1 MSNIIDF
8 EDYWGPEN
16 RIVPESPPP
25 LQHPIPQPTPEII
38 PPEPEKHFI
47 VSFTTTIQGG
57 DFDKIE
63 IRHDNFLKTHP
74 KIITVKKLT
83 ISTVRSKTNETQVS
97 IKKTDKR
104 TGGNS
109 WCYQAIG
116 QDNDDCYH
124 SVSVRLYSSRPNE
137 TGERIDLL
145 ATYSLPQPGI
155 LIDNYL
161 MHPVELDRDKSLI
174 VNFTT
179 PTSGSQYQYTTDI
192 ATIAVNIYWSEKP
205 IK

>member
-63 IRHDNFLKTHP
+63 IRHDNFLETQSE
-74 KIITVKKLT
+74 IITVKKLT

-97 IKKTDKR
+97 IKKRK
-104 TGGNS
+104 
-109 WCYQAIG
+109 
-116 QDNDDCYH
+116 
-124 SVSVRLYSSRPNE
+124 SVRVVSLVGMKRSV
-137 TGERIDLL
+137 RIM
-145 ATYSLPQPGI
+145 T
-155 LIDNYL
+155 
-161 MHPVELDRDKSLI
+161 I
-174 VNFTT
+174 VI
-179 PTSGSQYQYTTDI
+179 P
-192 ATIAVNIYWSEKP
+192 P
-205 IK
+205 